1 MNTNGFKAAK
11 HKVIRA
17 LRDGNFQHEADRKG
31 VDTKNLL
38 LTGMVSA
45 SDICAI
51 LEKAQGT
58 DHRMSPHHQAPEI
71 TVHVIRREGWY
82 VKFYFID
89 PDTIF
94 ISVHK

>member
-1 MNTNGFKAAK
+1 MKANGFKAAK

-38 LTGMVSA
+38 LTGAVSP
-45 SDICAI
+45 SEICAI
-51 LEKAQGT
+51 LERARGT
-58 DHRMSPHHQAPEI
+58 DHQMSPHHQAQDI
-71 TVHVIRREGWY
+71 TVHVITREGWY